1 MDEQRQCS
9 GSRGPAGRAD
19 HACALLP
26 ATAVQKSIW
35 ALNLAYRG
43 TRICVGCNH
52 VLVYDVLKV
61 LMSDLFRMLNTSTLP
76 VTVVRPNLILR
87 EARKSTLFRAGEN
100 CVPGAMS
107 AIAGMPPE
115 ALRPSAALI
124 SVAVGVYSAVICGP
138 GTI

>member
-1 MDEQRQCS
+1 M
-9 GSRGPAGRAD
+9 
-19 HACALLP
+19 
-26 ATAVQKSIW
+26 TAAIFHFSIRTSPVQKSIW

-61 LMSDLFRMLNTSTLP
+61 LMSDLFKMLNTSMLP

-87 EARKSTLFRAGEN
+87 EARKSMLFRDGEN
-100 CVPGAMS
+100 CVPGSMS
-107 AIAGMPPE
+107 AIE
-115 ALRPSAALI
+115 AMLPDGLRLSAALI
-124 SVAVGVYSAVICGP
+124 SAADGVYSAVICGP